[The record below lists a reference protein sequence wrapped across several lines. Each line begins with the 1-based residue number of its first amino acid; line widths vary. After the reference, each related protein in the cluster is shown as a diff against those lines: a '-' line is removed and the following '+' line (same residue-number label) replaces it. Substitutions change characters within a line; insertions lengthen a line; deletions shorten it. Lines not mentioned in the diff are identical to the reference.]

1 MRAERCEVELDDSG
15 NPAEITWQQ
24 RTFTVSRILR
34 TYCTGGPGKGGLS
47 TPLLEHWMVLA
58 DDTTLHVYV
67 VDYGPTGRPGRREVV
82 WWLAAIDP
90 DPRGFMRLM

>member
-1 MRAERCEVELDDSG
+1 MV
-15 NPAEITWQQ
+15 TWQEQ
-24 RTFTVSRILR
+24 AFPVSRVLR

-47 TPLLEHWMVLA
+47 TPLLEHWIVEA
-58 DDTTLHVYV
+58 GATTLHVYA
-67 VDYGPTGRPGRREVV
+67 VDHGPSGLPGQRAVL